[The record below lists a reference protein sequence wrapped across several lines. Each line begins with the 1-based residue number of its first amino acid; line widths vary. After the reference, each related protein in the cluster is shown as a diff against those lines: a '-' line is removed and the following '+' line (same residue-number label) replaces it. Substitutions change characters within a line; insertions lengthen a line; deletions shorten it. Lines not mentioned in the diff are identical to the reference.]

1 MLSFHDYL
9 TSQCLKLYQLSSSV
23 NQFFFQSL
31 SSIYWY
37 SLASFSLL
45 EFHTCQVFSNHLST
59 PTGKI
64 LKQNTKKLHY
74 AGLKNSTQRISLI
87 MYKRPKV
94 IEVKKARFFWDT
106 WSEIQPVKIFKRRVG
121 LNS

>member
-23 NQFFFQSL
+23 NQFFFKACLQNTG
-31 SSIYWY
+31 
-37 SLASFSLL
+37 
-45 EFHTCQVFSNHLST
+45 HTCQVFSNHFST
-59 PTGKI
+59 PTEKI

-74 AGLKNSTQRISLI
+74 AGLENSIQRISLI

-106 WSEIQPVKIFKRRVG
+106 WSENRPVKISKRRVRG
-121 LNS
+121 T

>member
-1 MLSFHDYL
+1 MLKIIPIIFY
-9 TSQCLKLYQLSSSV
+9 
-23 NQFFFQSL
+23 FQSL
-31 SSIYWY
+31 SSKYWY

-59 PTGKI
+59 PTEKI

-74 AGLKNSTQRISLI
+74 AGLKNSIQRISLI